1 MKKLANQLFLQHI
14 YEDNDRAEKIV
25 KSQRLLGG
33 CCVINYII
41 DLVQLIIKL
50 RQVNITPT
58 DFFGFSTMPVNSYLS
73 IEIVSHYLRTII
85 LYSSPKTKETIQPYN
100 KIYLPFP
107 FYQEH
112 RCVPY

>member
-1 MKKLANQLFLQHI
+1 M

-50 RQVNITPT
+50 RQINITPT
-58 DFFGFSTMPVNSYLS
+58 DFSGFLYNAYKLLLVKRDSYH
-73 IEIVSHYLRTII
+73 HY
-85 LYSSPKTKETIQPYN
+85 
-100 KIYLPFP
+100 
-107 FYQEH
+107 
-112 RCVPY
+112 